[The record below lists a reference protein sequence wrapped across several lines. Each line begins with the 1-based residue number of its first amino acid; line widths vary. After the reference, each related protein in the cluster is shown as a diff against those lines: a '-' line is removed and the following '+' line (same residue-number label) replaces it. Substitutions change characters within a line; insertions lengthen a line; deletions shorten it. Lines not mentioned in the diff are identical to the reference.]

1 MMPSHSMDLP
11 VPRGTS
17 MLMLGGSHHIVQKLK
32 CRCVP
37 CFSDIVSMF
46 KWQAFVS
53 ALTVSPLAYK
63 VRPLAKYP
71 QCCMLF
77 AALKGKLN
85 PVIFVFRWSFGG
97 WNTKI

>member
-17 MLMLGGSHHIVQKLK
+17 MLMLDGSLHMVQKLK

-37 CFSDIVSMF
+37 CFSGIVSMF
-46 KWQAFVS
+46 QWPAFVS
-53 ALTVSPLAYK
+53 ALTVSPLVYPVK

-71 QCCMLF
+71 QITCSL
-77 AALKGKLN
+77 
-85 PVIFVFRWSFGG
+85 
-97 WNTKI
+97 